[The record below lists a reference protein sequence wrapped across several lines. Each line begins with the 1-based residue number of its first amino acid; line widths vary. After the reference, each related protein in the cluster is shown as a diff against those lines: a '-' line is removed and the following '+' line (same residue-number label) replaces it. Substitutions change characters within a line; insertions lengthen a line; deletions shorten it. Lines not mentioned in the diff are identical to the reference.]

1 MLQAAL
7 VVALLMVM
15 RLPAA
20 IPVVLV
26 APQHPVPVAQAV
38 RVLQE

>member
-1 MLQAAL
+1 MVLVLQAA
-7 VVALLMVM
+7 ALLMVM

-26 APQHPVPVAQAV
+26 APQHQVPAAQAV